1 MDSVS
6 IQKITMWITWR
17 KVGPVGHFSVDNYVD
32 GVENQAEYA
41 LFDGRISMHILNQFE
56 LNFPKNEKPIMRSGQ
71 NTEEN

>member
-1 MDSVS
+1 M
-6 IQKITMWITWR
+6 
-17 KVGPVGHFSVDNYVD
+17 GHFSVYNYVD
-32 GVENQAEYA
+32 GVEKQAEYA